1 MKHKKNKVPKKQQ
14 GGWMDV
20 LNMYNPSLLAN
31 SQNLTSSYASKYTAP
46 QGSDPLQKA
55 IYDQSQQILPM
66 IGPMGALFQG
76 QQGYMDYLKK
86 PKDDL
91 TEVSGF
97 HGFQKGGLIN
107 NTDYTPGTPSM
118 NNPYNIIPSSNIT
131 MQNTPFPILGIA
143 NTGEHKVMMPG
154 NNYKFSNADYVA
166 EVPMMG
172 FGGFLK
178 NAWNGVKNVGKEI
191 GKVGNDWGLG
201 IADSLGNASGLW
213 DINNSSYKTKL
224 GQKMST
230 PWDNISGV
238 VGNVAK
244 SATGVNFGGGQQSQ
258 QQGQVYPQ
266 YQQPQQQTLPSILQ
280 QLQMASQFLPMFGV
294 GNFQAGGEVQ
304 NQEPLFSA
312 VQTEKGEFIGSE
324 TGDILPVKAK
334 KRHKNMDDDEVT
346 DILPQGS
353 FIFSR
358 TKSSTIDKNK
368 KVKGIDL
375 NEINLGYTPVKYSE
389 TESTPS
395 PDKIKFLDFMSKNK
409 FTPADLANKLQ
420 KTYKVTDKD
429 DPFSQLSNEQN
440 KMSRI
445 PYLEIIKGLN
455 EIKKPK
461 DNKYQDGGMVYNYSA
476 KNTNGL
482 PINEVQTIQ
491 DSGRDP
497 FLERDRKIY
506 SNKSDPYEYMY
517 FNGEIVTRKKNNKGT
532 AWNKINDA
540 GAANLEKWI
549 AEGKYKSYDEDR
561 SVSKIPN
568 SGTQLKNTPA
578 KINGS
583 SNTSNISKNTRSPYT
598 SEAMGN
604 YYSNPEN
611 VAGDTF
617 NYWNNLHPNQSSY
630 NLQVTDEN
638 IPGQQNEMGAITSN
652 FMPVYSN
659 IVGMGAGNLAMNGLR
674 SLATRYGGN
683 TAIPVMN
690 RVFNSGR
697 QYPQIGNNTLQ
708 LPSPGL
714 TSPGMYSPGV
724 PQPGLPLPGLP
735 MGYQFGGNVFSPQ
748 FSQPS
753 NKAIDGIMGYTNPY
767 DLQDKS
773 LRKNGLYGPDLLKAP
788 TTLNKNFFNFKEGGE
803 VPKYQAGALIAGLA
817 GPVID
822 LGLGIYD
829 RYKNNKNYKATIND
843 INAHTGLANTNAQN
857 TLGIGLGSS
866 LMNYGLQDTGYTFA
880 DYDPQISR
888 VGYTGDIID
897 SRLNSQM
904 QNSLDA
910 NRALSESMYRNL
922 GRSGLTPSQLAN
934 YMAKANTQAIQGSN
948 TINSQYNNAIIGNL
962 QNKSNLLNQYFDRKA
977 LDRQTGY
984 NVMRNNRNVLNSGLT
999 NSMNSLGSNY
1009 FNTLTNID
1017 QNSLAAKM
1025 AARNQN
1031 ANFNINN
1038 GLRIGDAALQVGNAV
1053 YNNYLQNKNA
1063 VQNNGLPS
1071 YNNFINDGNYNY
1083 NGQIYN
1089 KYDTGYQPPVIL
1101 GPDGSVIRDV

>member
-14 GGWMDV
+14 GGWMDI

-46 QGSDPLQKA
+46 QGNDPLQKA

-107 NTDYTPGTPSM
+107 NTGYTPGTPSM

-244 SATGVNFGGGQQSQ
+244 SAAGVNFGGGQQSQ

-294 GNFQAGGEVQ
+294 GNFQTGGEVQ

-395 PDKIKFLDFMSKNK
+395 PDEIKFLDFMSKNK

-491 DSGRDP
+491 DSGREP
-497 FLERDRKIY
+497 SLERDRKIY
-506 SNKSDPYEYMY
+506 SHKSDPYEYMY

-583 SNTSNISKNTRSPYT
+583 SNTSNISKNTRSPYN
-598 SEAMGN
+598 SEAMGK

-617 NYWNNLHPNQSSY
+617 NYWNNLHPNQS
-630 NLQVTDEN
+630 
-638 IPGQQNEMGAITSN
+638 
-652 FMPVYSN
+652 
-659 IVGMGAGNLAMNGLR
+659 
-674 SLATRYGGN
+674 
-683 TAIPVMN
+683 
-690 RVFNSGR
+690 
-697 QYPQIGNNTLQ
+697 
-708 LPSPGL
+708 
-714 TSPGMYSPGV
+714 
-724 PQPGLPLPGLP
+724 
-735 MGYQFGGNVFSPQ
+735 YQFGGNVFSPQ

-767 DLQDKS
+767 DLQDKA

-888 VGYTGDIID
+888 VGYTGDVID

-910 NRALSESMYRNL
+910 NRDLSESMYRNL

-934 YMAKANTQAIQGSN
+934 YMAKANAQAIQGSN
-948 TINSQYNNAIIGNL
+948 AINSQYNNAITSNL
-962 QNKSNLLNQYFDRKA
+962 QNKSNSLNQYFDRKA
-977 LDRQTGY
+977 LARQTGY

-1025 AARNQN
+1025 FARNRQ
-1031 ANFNINN
+1031 ANFNVNN
-1038 GLRIGDAALQVGNAV
+1038 GLRIGDAASQIGNVV
-1053 YNNYLQNKNA
+1053 YNNYLQN
-1063 VQNNGLPS
+1063 NNGLPS
-1071 YNNFINDGNYNY
+1071 YNNFINNGNYGY

-1101 GPDGSVIRDV
+1101 APDGSVIRDV

>member
-14 GGWMDV
+14 GGWMDI

-46 QGSDPLQKA
+46 QGNDPLQKA

-107 NTDYTPGTPSM
+107 NTGYTPGTPSM

-244 SATGVNFGGGQQSQ
+244 SAAGVNFGGGQQYQ

-266 YQQPQQQTLPSILQ
+266 YQQAQQQTLPSILQ

-294 GNFQAGGEVQ
+294 GNFQTGGEVQ

-395 PDKIKFLDFMSKNK
+395 PDEIKFLDFMSKNK
-409 FTPADLANKLQ
+409 FTPA
-420 KTYKVTDKD
+420 
-429 DPFSQLSNEQN
+429 
-440 KMSRI
+440 
-445 PYLEIIKGLN
+445 
-455 EIKKPK
+455 
-461 DNKYQDGGMVYNYSA
+461 
-476 KNTNGL
+476 
-482 PINEVQTIQ
+482 
-491 DSGRDP
+491 
-497 FLERDRKIY
+497 
-506 SNKSDPYEYMY
+506 EY
-517 FNGEIVTRKKNNKGT
+517 
-532 AWNKINDA
+532 ADA
-540 GAANLEKWI
+540 
-549 AEGKYKSYDEDR
+549 
-561 SVSKIPN
+561 
-568 SGTQLKNTPA
+568 
-578 KINGS
+578 
-583 SNTSNISKNTRSPYT
+583 
-598 SEAMGN
+598 
-604 YYSNPEN
+604 
-611 VAGDTF
+611 
-617 NYWNNLHPNQSSY
+617 
-630 NLQVTDEN
+630 
-638 IPGQQNEMGAITSN
+638 
-652 FMPVYSN
+652 
-659 IVGMGAGNLAMNGLR
+659 
-674 SLATRYGGN
+674 
-683 TAIPVMN
+683 
-690 RVFNSGR
+690 
-697 QYPQIGNNTLQ
+697 
-708 LPSPGL
+708 
-714 TSPGMYSPGV
+714 
-724 PQPGLPLPGLP
+724 
-735 MGYQFGGNVFSPQ
+735 
-748 FSQPS
+748 
-753 NKAIDGIMGYTNPY
+753 
-767 DLQDKS
+767 
-773 LRKNGLYGPDLLKAP
+773 LL
-788 TTLNKNFFNFKEGGE
+788 
-803 VPKYQAGALIAGLA
+803 
-817 GPVID
+817 
-822 LGLGIYD
+822 
-829 RYKNNKNYKATIND
+829 
-843 INAHTGLANTNAQN
+843 
-857 TLGIGLGSS
+857 
-866 LMNYGLQDTGYTFA
+866 
-880 DYDPQISR
+880 
-888 VGYTGDIID
+888 
-897 SRLNSQM
+897 
-904 QNSLDA
+904 
-910 NRALSESMYRNL
+910 
-922 GRSGLTPSQLAN
+922 
-934 YMAKANTQAIQGSN
+934 
-948 TINSQYNNAIIGNL
+948 
-962 QNKSNLLNQYFDRKA
+962 
-977 LDRQTGY
+977 
-984 NVMRNNRNVLNSGLT
+984 
-999 NSMNSLGSNY
+999 
-1009 FNTLTNID
+1009 
-1017 QNSLAAKM
+1017 
-1025 AARNQN
+1025 
-1031 ANFNINN
+1031 
-1038 GLRIGDAALQVGNAV
+1038 
-1053 YNNYLQNKNA
+1053 
-1063 VQNNGLPS
+1063 
-1071 YNNFINDGNYNY
+1071 
-1083 NGQIYN
+1083 
-1089 KYDTGYQPPVIL
+1089 
-1101 GPDGSVIRDV
+1101 

>member
-1 MKHKKNKVPKKQQ
+1 MKNKKNNIQKKQQ
-14 GGWMDV
+14 GGWMDII
-20 LNMYNPSLLAN
+20 NMYNPDLMN
-31 SQNLTSSYASKYTAP
+31 SVNPIMGSFSNAYQAPVAPDKPKNSFWASTNRKRSEQYAADMHKYNA
-46 QGSDPLQKA
+46 QKA
-55 IYDQSQQILPM
+55 TYDQSQQILPM
-66 IGPMGALFQG
+66 LGPMAALFQG
-76 QQGYMDYLKK
+76 QQGYMDYLQK

-107 NTDYTPGTPSM
+107 TTGYTPGTPSM

-143 NTGEHKVMMPG
+143 NTGEYKVMMPG

-166 EVPMMG
+166 EVPLNKY
-172 FGGFLK
+172 GGILK
-178 NAWNGVKNVGKEI
+178 KK
-191 GKVGNDWGLG
+191 
-201 IADSLGNASGLW
+201 
-213 DINNSSYKTKL
+213 Y
-224 GQKMST
+224 
-230 PWDNISGV
+230 
-238 VGNVAK
+238 
-244 SATGVNFGGGQQSQ
+244 
-258 QQGQVYPQ
+258 
-266 YQQPQQQTLPSILQ
+266 
-280 QLQMASQFLPMFGV
+280 
-294 GNFQAGGEVQ
+294 QAGGEVQ

-368 KVKGIDL
+368 KIKGIDL

-395 PDKIKFLDFMSKNK
+395 PDEIKFLDFMSKNK

-461 DNKYQDGGMVYNYSA
+461 DNKYQDGGMVYIHSA

-491 DSGRDP
+491 DSGRDSS
-497 FLERDRKIY
+497 LERDRKIY
-506 SNKSDPYEYMY
+506 SHKNDPYEYMY

-583 SNTSNISKNTRSPYT
+583 SNTSNISKNTRSPYN
-598 SEAMGN
+598 SEAMGK

-659 IVGMGAGNLAMNGLR
+659 ILGMGAGNLAMNRLT

-683 TAIPVMN
+683 TAIPIMN

-714 TSPGMYSPGV
+714 TSPGMYSPSV

-767 DLQDKS
+767 DLQDKA

-788 TTLNKNFFNFKEGGE
+788 TTLNKNFFNFEDGGE
-803 VPKYQAGALIAGLA
+803 VPNYPLGGIIGGA
-817 GPVID
+817 VN

-843 INAHTGLANTNAQN
+843 INAYTGLANTNAQN

-888 VGYTGDIID
+888 VGYTADTID

-934 YMAKANTQAIQGSN
+934 YMAKANAQAIQGSN
-948 TINSQYNNAIIGNL
+948 VINSQYNNAIIGNL

-1009 FNTLTNID
+1009 FNTLTNIN

-1025 AARNQN
+1025 FARNQQ
-1031 ANFNINN
+1031 ANFNVNN
-1038 GLRIGDAALQVGNAV
+1038 GLRIGDAASQIGNVV
-1053 YNNYLQNKNA
+1053 YNNYLQN
-1063 VQNNGLPS
+1063 NNGLPS
-1071 YNNFINDGNYNY
+1071 YNNFINNGNYGY

-1101 GPDGSVIRDV
+1101 APDGSVIRDV

>member
-1 MKHKKNKVPKKQQ
+1 MKNKKNSIQKKQQ
-14 GGWMDV
+14 GGWMDII
-20 LNMYNPSLLAN
+20 NMYNPDLMN
-31 SQNLTSSYASKYTAP
+31 SVNPIMGLFSNTYQAPVAPDKPKNSFWASTNRKRSEQYAADMHKYNA
-46 QGSDPLQKA
+46 QKA
-55 IYDQSQQILPM
+55 TYDQSQQILPM
-66 IGPMGALFQG
+66 LGPMAALFQG
-76 QQGYMDYLKK
+76 QQGYMDYLQK

-107 NTDYTPGTPSM
+107 TTGYTPGTPSM

-166 EVPMMG
+166 EVPLNKY
-172 FGGFLK
+172 GGILK
-178 NAWNGVKNVGKEI
+178 KK
-191 GKVGNDWGLG
+191 
-201 IADSLGNASGLW
+201 
-213 DINNSSYKTKL
+213 Y
-224 GQKMST
+224 
-230 PWDNISGV
+230 
-238 VGNVAK
+238 
-244 SATGVNFGGGQQSQ
+244 
-258 QQGQVYPQ
+258 
-266 YQQPQQQTLPSILQ
+266 
-280 QLQMASQFLPMFGV
+280 
-294 GNFQAGGEVQ
+294 QAGGDVQ
-304 NQEPLFSA
+304 SQEPLFSA

-395 PDKIKFLDFMSKNK
+395 PDEIKFLDFMSKNK

-491 DSGRDP
+491 DSGREP
-497 FLERDRKIY
+497 SLERDRKIY
-506 SNKSDPYEYMY
+506 SHKSDPYEYMY

-583 SNTSNISKNTRSPYT
+583 SNTSNISKNTRSPYN
-598 SEAMGN
+598 SEAMGK
-604 YYSNPEN
+604 YYSNPDN

-659 IVGMGAGNLAMNGLR
+659 IVG
-674 SLATRYGGN
+674 
-683 TAIPVMN
+683 
-690 RVFNSGR
+690 
-697 QYPQIGNNTLQ
+697 
-708 LPSPGL
+708 
-714 TSPGMYSPGV
+714 
-724 PQPGLPLPGLP
+724 
-735 MGYQFGGNVFSPQ
+735 YQFGGNVFSPQ

-767 DLQDKS
+767 DLQDKA

-788 TTLNKNFFNFKEGGE
+788 TTLNKNFFNFEDGGE
-803 VPKYQAGALIAGLA
+803 VPNHQLGGIIG
-817 GPVID
+817 GVVN

-829 RYKNNKNYKATIND
+829 RYKNNKNYKSTIND
-843 INAHTGLANTNAQN
+843 INSHTNLANTNARN

-888 VGYTGDIID
+888 VGYTGDVID

-934 YMAKANTQAIQGSN
+934 YMAKANAQAIQGSN
-948 TINSQYNNAIIGNL
+948 AINSQYNNAIIGNL

-1009 FNTLTNID
+1009 FNTLTNIN

-1025 AARNQN
+1025 AARNQQ
-1031 ANFNINN
+1031 ANFNVNN

-1063 VQNNGLPS
+1063 VQSNGLPS
-1071 YNNFINDGNYNY
+1071 YNNFINNGNYGY

-1101 GPDGSVIRDV
+1101 APDGSVIRDV

>member
-1 MKHKKNKVPKKQQ
+1 MKNKKNSIQKKQQ
-14 GGWMDV
+14 GGWMDII
-20 LNMYNPSLLAN
+20 NMYNPDLMN
-31 SQNLTSSYASKYTAP
+31 SVNPIMGLFSNTYQAPVAPDKPKNSFWASTNRKRSEQYAADMHKYNA
-46 QGSDPLQKA
+46 QKA
-55 IYDQSQQILPM
+55 TYDQSQQILPM
-66 IGPMGALFQG
+66 LGPMAALFQG
-76 QQGYMDYLKK
+76 QQGYMDYLQK

-107 NTDYTPGTPSM
+107 TTGYTPGTPSM

-166 EVPMMG
+166 EVPLNKY
-172 FGGFLK
+172 GGILK
-178 NAWNGVKNVGKEI
+178 KK
-191 GKVGNDWGLG
+191 
-201 IADSLGNASGLW
+201 
-213 DINNSSYKTKL
+213 Y
-224 GQKMST
+224 
-230 PWDNISGV
+230 
-238 VGNVAK
+238 
-244 SATGVNFGGGQQSQ
+244 
-258 QQGQVYPQ
+258 
-266 YQQPQQQTLPSILQ
+266 
-280 QLQMASQFLPMFGV
+280 
-294 GNFQAGGEVQ
+294 QAGGDVQ
-304 NQEPLFSA
+304 SQEPLFSA

-395 PDKIKFLDFMSKNK
+395 PDEIKFLDFMSKNK

-491 DSGRDP
+491 DSGREP
-497 FLERDRKIY
+497 SLERDRKIY
-506 SNKSDPYEYMY
+506 SHKSDPYEYMY

-583 SNTSNISKNTRSPYT
+583 SNTSNISKNTRSPYN
-598 SEAMGN
+598 SEAMGK

-652 FMPVYSN
+652 FMPVYSE
-659 IVGMGAGNLAMNGLR
+659 ILGMGAGNLAMNRLK

-683 TAIPVMN
+683 TAIPIMN

-714 TSPGMYSPGV
+714 TSPGMYSPSV

-767 DLQDKS
+767 DLQDKA

-788 TTLNKNFFNFKEGGE
+788 TTLNKNFFNFEDGGE
-803 VPKYQAGALIAGLA
+803 VPNHQLGGIIG
-817 GPVID
+817 GVVN

-829 RYKNNKNYKATIND
+829 RYKNNKNYKSTIND
-843 INAHTGLANTNAQN
+843 INSHTNLANTNARN

-888 VGYTGDIID
+888 VGYTGDVID

-934 YMAKANTQAIQGSN
+934 YMAKANAQAIQGSN
-948 TINSQYNNAIIGNL
+948 VINSQYNNAITSNL
-962 QNKSNLLNQYFDRKA
+962 QNKSNSLNEYFDRKA

-999 NSMNSLGSNY
+999 NSINSLGSNY

-1025 AARNQN
+1025 FARNRQ
-1031 ANFNINN
+1031 ANFNVNN
-1038 GLRIGDAALQVGNAV
+1038 GLRIGDAASQIGNVV
-1053 YNNYLQNKNA
+1053 YNNYLQN
-1063 VQNNGLPS
+1063 NNGLPS
-1071 YNNFINDGNYNY
+1071 YNNFINNGNYGY

-1101 GPDGSVIRDV
+1101 APDGSVIRDV

>member
-1 MKHKKNKVPKKQQ
+1 
-14 GGWMDV
+14 
-20 LNMYNPSLLAN
+20 
-31 SQNLTSSYASKYTAP
+31 
-46 QGSDPLQKA
+46 
-55 IYDQSQQILPM
+55 
-66 IGPMGALFQG
+66 
-76 QQGYMDYLKK
+76 
-86 PKDDL
+86 
-91 TEVSGF
+91 
-97 HGFQKGGLIN
+97 
-107 NTDYTPGTPSM
+107 
-118 NNPYNIIPSSNIT
+118 
-131 MQNTPFPILGIA
+131 
-143 NTGEHKVMMPG
+143 
-154 NNYKFSNADYVA
+154 
-166 EVPMMG
+166 
-172 FGGFLK
+172 
-178 NAWNGVKNVGKEI
+178 
-191 GKVGNDWGLG
+191 
-201 IADSLGNASGLW
+201 
-213 DINNSSYKTKL
+213 
-224 GQKMST
+224 
-230 PWDNISGV
+230 
-238 VGNVAK
+238 VAK
-244 SATGVNFGGGQQSQ
+244 FKIKNR
-258 QQGQVYPQ
+258 
-266 YQQPQQQTLPSILQ
+266 
-280 QLQMASQFLPMFGV
+280 
-294 GNFQAGGEVQ
+294 
-304 NQEPLFSA
+304 LFSA

-395 PDKIKFLDFMSKNK
+395 PEEIKFLDFMSKNK

-461 DNKYQDGGMVYNYSA
+461 DNKYQDGGMVYIYSA

-497 FLERDRKIY
+497 ALERDRKIY
-506 SNKSDPYEYMY
+506 SHKNDPYEYMY

-561 SVSKIPN
+561 SVSKAPSN
-568 SGTQLKNTPA
+568 NTQLKNIPA
-578 KINGS
+578 KITPTNTNNVASQSS
-583 SNTSNISKNTRSPYT
+583 SNVSIPQINLPQVSQSKF
-598 SEAMGN
+598 
-604 YYSNPEN
+604 
-611 VAGDTF
+611 DI
-617 NYWNNLHPNQSSY
+617 NNKKQY
-630 NLQVTDEN
+630 KT
-638 IPGQQNEMGAITSN
+638 
-652 FMPVYSN
+652 
-659 IVGMGAGNLAMNGLR
+659 
-674 SLATRYGGN
+674 
-683 TAIPVMN
+683 
-690 RVFNSGR
+690 
-697 QYPQIGNNTLQ
+697 YPQYNSKPFDLAGTEDALDFKTPFTEDGVISPFRDTKSVNEYEDELFIKKASPIHNFLYFNHLNN
-708 LPSPGL
+708 PFYHDFKSF
-714 TSPGMYSPGV
+714 
-724 PQPGLPLPGLP
+724 
-735 MGYQFGGNVFSPQ
+735 QFGGNVFSPQ

-767 DLQDKS
+767 DLQDKA

-888 VGYTGDIID
+888 VGYTGDVID

-904 QNSLDA
+904 QNSLDS
-910 NRALSESMYRNL
+910 NRALPESMYRNL

-934 YMAKANTQAIQGSN
+934 YMAKANAQAIQGSN
-948 TINSQYNNAIIGNL
+948 AINSQYNNAIIGNL

-1025 AARNQN
+1025 GARNQQ
-1031 ANFNINN
+1031 ANFNVLN
-1038 GLRIGDAALQVGNAV
+1038 GLRIGDAASQIGNVV

-1101 GPDGSVIRDV
+1101 GPDGSE

>member
-1 MKHKKNKVPKKQQ
+1 MKNKKNSIQKKQQ
-14 GGWMDV
+14 GGWMDII
-20 LNMYNPSLLAN
+20 NMYNPDLMN
-31 SQNLTSSYASKYTAP
+31 SVNPIMGLFSNTYQAPVAPDKPKNSFWASTNRKRSEQYAADMHKYNA
-46 QGSDPLQKA
+46 QKA
-55 IYDQSQQILPM
+55 TYDQSQQILPM
-66 IGPMGALFQG
+66 LGPMAALFQG
-76 QQGYMDYLKK
+76 QQGYMDYLQK

-107 NTDYTPGTPSM
+107 TTGYTPGTPSM

-166 EVPMMG
+166 EVPLNKY
-172 FGGFLK
+172 GGILK
-178 NAWNGVKNVGKEI
+178 KK
-191 GKVGNDWGLG
+191 
-201 IADSLGNASGLW
+201 
-213 DINNSSYKTKL
+213 Y
-224 GQKMST
+224 
-230 PWDNISGV
+230 
-238 VGNVAK
+238 
-244 SATGVNFGGGQQSQ
+244 
-258 QQGQVYPQ
+258 
-266 YQQPQQQTLPSILQ
+266 
-280 QLQMASQFLPMFGV
+280 
-294 GNFQAGGEVQ
+294 QAGGEVQ

-395 PDKIKFLDFMSKNK
+395 PDEIKFLDFMSKNK

-491 DSGRDP
+491 DSGREP
-497 FLERDRKIY
+497 SLERDRKIY
-506 SNKSDPYEYMY
+506 SHKSDPYEYMY

-583 SNTSNISKNTRSPYT
+583 SNTSNISKNTRSPYN
-598 SEAMGN
+598 SEAMGK

-638 IPGQQNEMGAITSN
+638 IPGQQNEMRA
-652 FMPVYSN
+652 
-659 IVGMGAGNLAMNGLR
+659 
-674 SLATRYGGN
+674 
-683 TAIPVMN
+683 
-690 RVFNSGR
+690 
-697 QYPQIGNNTLQ
+697 
-708 LPSPGL
+708 
-714 TSPGMYSPGV
+714 
-724 PQPGLPLPGLP
+724 

-767 DLQDKS
+767 DLQDKA

-788 TTLNKNFFNFKEGGE
+788 TTLNKNFFNFEDGGE
-803 VPKYQAGALIAGLA
+803 VPNHQLGGIIG
-817 GPVID
+817 GVVN

-829 RYKNNKNYKATIND
+829 RYKNNKNYKSTIND
-843 INAHTGLANTNAQN
+843 INSHTNLANTNARN

-888 VGYTGDIID
+888 VGYTGDVID

-934 YMAKANTQAIQGSN
+934 YMAKANAQAIEGSN
-948 TINSQYNNAIIGNL
+948 AINSQYNNAIIGNL

-1009 FNTLTNID
+1009 FNTLTNIN

-1025 AARNQN
+1025 AARNQQ
-1031 ANFNINN
+1031 ANFNVNN

-1063 VQNNGLPS
+1063 VQSNGLPS
-1071 YNNFINDGNYNY
+1071 YNNFINNGNYGY

-1101 GPDGSVIRDV
+1101 APDGSVIRDV

>member
-107 NTDYTPGTPSM
+107 NTGYTPGTPSM

-244 SATGVNFGGGQQSQ
+244 SAAGVNFGGGQQSQ

-294 GNFQAGGEVQ
+294 GNFQTGGEVQ

-395 PDKIKFLDFMSKNK
+395 PDEIKFLDFMSKNK

-461 DNKYQDGGMVYNYSA
+461 DNKYQDGGIVYNHSA

-482 PINEVQTIQ
+482 PINEVQIIQ
-491 DSGRDP
+491 DSGRDSS
-497 FLERDRKIY
+497 LERDRKIY
-506 SNKSDPYEYMY
+506 SHKSDPYEYMY

-532 AWNKINDA
+532 SWNKINDA

-561 SVSKIPN
+561 SVSKIPT
-568 SGTQLKNTPA
+568 SGAQLKTIPA

-598 SEAMGN
+598 SEAMVP
-604 YYSNPEN
+604 YDSNPEN
-611 VAGDTF
+611 VAGGTF

-630 NLQVTDEN
+630 DLQVTDEN
-638 IPGQQNEMGAITSN
+638 IPGQQNEMTNVIRSYVPPYTGVLAGGLTGGLASRLGLNSITNRIGWTNIGAHTVVPHI
-652 FMPVYSN
+652 
-659 IVGMGAGNLAMNGLR
+659 AE
-674 SLATRYGGN
+674 N
-683 TAIPVMN
+683 TAINN
-690 RVFNSGR
+690 RNAKH
-697 QYPQIGNNTLQ
+697 
-708 LPSPGL
+708 
-714 TSPGMYSPGV
+714 
-724 PQPGLPLPGLP
+724 
-735 MGYQFGGNVFSPQ
+735 QFGGNVFSPQ

-767 DLQDKS
+767 DLQDKA

-788 TTLNKNFFNFKEGGE
+788 TTLNKNFFNFEDGGE
-803 VPKYQAGALIAGLA
+803 VPNYPLGGIIGGA
-817 GPVID
+817 VN

-843 INAHTGLANTNAQN
+843 INAYTGLANTNAQN

-888 VGYTGDIID
+888 VGYTADTID

-934 YMAKANTQAIQGSN
+934 YMAKVNAQAIQGSN
-948 TINSQYNNAIIGNL
+948 AINSQYNNAIMGNL
-962 QNKSNLLNQYFDRKA
+962 QNKSNSLNQYFDRRA

-1025 AARNQN
+1025 AARNQQ
-1031 ANFNINN
+1031 ANFNVLN
-1038 GLRIGDAALQVGNAV
+1038 GLRIGDAISQVGNGV
-1053 YNNYLQNKNA
+1053 YNNYLQNQLQQPKTVVRYAPDYFSNYY
-1063 VQNNGLPS
+1063 NNGS
-1071 YNNFINDGNYNY
+1071 NNLIQADPN
-1083 NGQIYN
+1083 Q
-1089 KYDTGYQPPVIL
+1089 YQGLTTDPFAPYGTPIQL
-1101 GPDGSVIRDV
+1101 IK

>member
-20 LNMYNPSLLAN
+20 LNMYNPSLLTN

-107 NTDYTPGTPSM
+107 NTGYTPGTPSM

-294 GNFQAGGEVQ
+294 GNFQTGGEVQ

-395 PDKIKFLDFMSKNK
+395 PDEIKFLDFMSKNK

-455 EIKKPK
+455 EIKNQKI
-461 DNKYQDGGMVYNYSA
+461 
-476 KNTNGL
+476 
-482 PINEVQTIQ
+482 INISLEV
-491 DSGRDP
+491 
-497 FLERDRKIY
+497 
-506 SNKSDPYEYMY
+506 MY
-517 FNGEIVTRKKNNKGT
+517 FPHNFLN
-532 AWNKINDA
+532 
-540 GAANLEKWI
+540 
-549 AEGKYKSYDEDR
+549 
-561 SVSKIPN
+561 
-568 SGTQLKNTPA
+568 
-578 KINGS
+578 
-583 SNTSNISKNTRSPYT
+583 
-598 SEAMGN
+598 
-604 YYSNPEN
+604 
-611 VAGDTF
+611 
-617 NYWNNLHPNQSSY
+617 HPIK
-630 NLQVTDEN
+630 L
-638 IPGQQNEMGAITSN
+638 
-652 FMPVYSN
+652 
-659 IVGMGAGNLAMNGLR
+659 
-674 SLATRYGGN
+674 
-683 TAIPVMN
+683 
-690 RVFNSGR
+690 
-697 QYPQIGNNTLQ
+697 
-708 LPSPGL
+708 
-714 TSPGMYSPGV
+714 
-724 PQPGLPLPGLP
+724 
-735 MGYQFGGNVFSPQ
+735 
-748 FSQPS
+748 
-753 NKAIDGIMGYTNPY
+753 
-767 DLQDKS
+767 
-773 LRKNGLYGPDLLKAP
+773 
-788 TTLNKNFFNFKEGGE
+788 
-803 VPKYQAGALIAGLA
+803 
-817 GPVID
+817 
-822 LGLGIYD
+822 
-829 RYKNNKNYKATIND
+829 
-843 INAHTGLANTNAQN
+843 
-857 TLGIGLGSS
+857 
-866 LMNYGLQDTGYTFA
+866 
-880 DYDPQISR
+880 
-888 VGYTGDIID
+888 
-897 SRLNSQM
+897 
-904 QNSLDA
+904 
-910 NRALSESMYRNL
+910 
-922 GRSGLTPSQLAN
+922 
-934 YMAKANTQAIQGSN
+934 
-948 TINSQYNNAIIGNL
+948 
-962 QNKSNLLNQYFDRKA
+962 
-977 LDRQTGY
+977 
-984 NVMRNNRNVLNSGLT
+984 
-999 NSMNSLGSNY
+999 
-1009 FNTLTNID
+1009 
-1017 QNSLAAKM
+1017 
-1025 AARNQN
+1025 
-1031 ANFNINN
+1031 
-1038 GLRIGDAALQVGNAV
+1038 
-1053 YNNYLQNKNA
+1053 
-1063 VQNNGLPS
+1063 
-1071 YNNFINDGNYNY
+1071 
-1083 NGQIYN
+1083 
-1089 KYDTGYQPPVIL
+1089 
-1101 GPDGSVIRDV
+1101 

>member
-1 MKHKKNKVPKKQQ
+1 MKKKVNKVPKKQQ
-14 GGWMDV
+14 GGWMDI

-46 QGSDPLQKA
+46 QGNDPLQKA

-107 NTDYTPGTPSM
+107 NTGYTPGTPSM

-244 SATGVNFGGGQQSQ
+244 SAAGVNFGGGQQYQ

-266 YQQPQQQTLPSILQ
+266 YQQAQQQTLPSILQ

-294 GNFQAGGEVQ
+294 GNFQTGGEVQ

-368 KVKGIDL
+368 KIKGIDL

-395 PDKIKFLDFMSKNK
+395 PDEIKFLDFMSKNK

-482 PINEVQTIQ
+482 PINEIQ
-491 DSGRDP
+491 PIPDDGRDP
-497 FLERDRKIY
+497 SLERDRKIY
-506 SNKSDPYEYMY
+506 SHKNDPYEYMY

-561 SVSKIPN
+561 SVSRIPT
-568 SGTQLKNTPA
+568 SSTQLKTIPA
-578 KINGS
+578 KTGAPIKTKNS
-583 SNTSNISKNTRSPYT
+583 ANI
-598 SEAMGN
+598 E
-604 YYSNPEN
+604 YSQPI
-611 VAGDTF
+611 
-617 NYWNNLHPNQSSY
+617 YRQSDSY
-630 NLQVTDEN
+630 NYTVTDEN

-659 IVGMGAGNLAMNGLR
+659 IVGMGAGNLAMNGLK

-683 TAIPVMN
+683 TAIPIMN

-714 TSPGMYSPGV
+714 TSPGMYSPSV

-767 DLQDKS
+767 DLQDKA

-829 RYKNNKNYKATIND
+829 RYQNNKNVKKTMAD
-843 INAHTGLANTNAQN
+843 IAKYQELANQNAKN

-880 DYDPQISR
+880 NYDPQISR
-888 VGYTGDIID
+888 VNYTGDQID
-897 SRLNSQM
+897 ARLASQM

-910 NRALSESMYRNL
+910 NRSLTESAYRNIGSL
-922 GRSGLTPSQLAN
+922 GLTPGQLSN
-934 YMAKANTQAIQGSN
+934 YMAKANAQAIQGSN
-948 TINSQYNNAIIGNL
+948 AINSQYNNAIIGNL
-962 QNKSNLLNQYFDRKA
+962 QNKANSLNQYFDGKA

-999 NSMNSLGSNY
+999 NSFNSLGSNY
-1009 FNTLTNID
+1009 FNTLSNIE
-1017 QNSLAAKM
+1017 QSSLAAKM
-1025 AARNQN
+1025 GARNQQ
-1031 ANFNINN
+1031 ANFNVNN
-1038 GLRIGDAALQVGNAV
+1038 GLRIGYGASQIGNTV
-1053 YNNYLQNKNA
+1053 YNNYLQQKA
-1063 VQNNGLPS
+1063 ARDAAALLQMQN
-1071 YNNFINDGNYNY
+1071 YNNFMNQGNYISNGNVY
-1083 NGQIYN
+1083 NPADVY
-1089 KYDTGYQPPVIL
+1089 YQPLPGTDYSNV
-1101 GPDGSVIRDV
+1101 V

>member
-1 MKHKKNKVPKKQQ
+1 MKNKKNSIQKKQQ
-14 GGWMDV
+14 GGWMDII
-20 LNMYNPSLLAN
+20 NMYNPDLMN
-31 SQNLTSSYASKYTAP
+31 SVNPIMGLFSNTYQAPVAPDKPKNSFWASTNRKRSEQYAADMHKYNA
-46 QGSDPLQKA
+46 QKA
-55 IYDQSQQILPM
+55 TYDQSQQILPM
-66 IGPMGALFQG
+66 LGPMAALFQG
-76 QQGYMDYLKK
+76 QQGYMDYLQK

-107 NTDYTPGTPSM
+107 TTGYTPGTPSM

-166 EVPMMG
+166 EVPLNKY
-172 FGGFLK
+172 GGILK
-178 NAWNGVKNVGKEI
+178 KK
-191 GKVGNDWGLG
+191 
-201 IADSLGNASGLW
+201 
-213 DINNSSYKTKL
+213 Y
-224 GQKMST
+224 
-230 PWDNISGV
+230 
-238 VGNVAK
+238 
-244 SATGVNFGGGQQSQ
+244 
-258 QQGQVYPQ
+258 
-266 YQQPQQQTLPSILQ
+266 
-280 QLQMASQFLPMFGV
+280 
-294 GNFQAGGEVQ
+294 QAGGDVQ
-304 NQEPLFSA
+304 SQEPLFSA

-395 PDKIKFLDFMSKNK
+395 PDEIKFLDFMSKNK

-491 DSGRDP
+491 DSGREP
-497 FLERDRKIY
+497 SLERDRKIY
-506 SNKSDPYEYMY
+506 SHKSDPYEYMY

-532 AWNKINDA
+532 SWNKINDA

-561 SVSKIPN
+561 SVSKTP
-568 SGTQLKNTPA
+568 SGNTQLKNIPA
-578 KINGS
+578 KITSTNTNNANSQSS
-583 SNTSNISKNTRSPYT
+583 SNVSIPQINLPQVSQSKF
-598 SEAMGN
+598 
-604 YYSNPEN
+604 
-611 VAGDTF
+611 DI
-617 NYWNNLHPNQSSY
+617 NNKKQY
-630 NLQVTDEN
+630 KT
-638 IPGQQNEMGAITSN
+638 
-652 FMPVYSN
+652 
-659 IVGMGAGNLAMNGLR
+659 
-674 SLATRYGGN
+674 
-683 TAIPVMN
+683 
-690 RVFNSGR
+690 
-697 QYPQIGNNTLQ
+697 YPQYNSKPFDLIHREDTLEFKTPFFEDGVISPFKDWKSATGYNAQLWVKKASPTHNFLYFNHLNN
-708 LPSPGL
+708 PSDHDYK
-714 TSPGMYSPGV
+714 SF
-724 PQPGLPLPGLP
+724 
-735 MGYQFGGNVFSPQ
+735 QFGGNVFSPQ

-767 DLQDKS
+767 DLQDKA

-788 TTLNKNFFNFKEGGE
+788 TTLNKNFFNFEDGGE
-803 VPKYQAGALIAGLA
+803 VPNHQLGGIIG
-817 GPVID
+817 GVVN

-829 RYKNNKNYKATIND
+829 RYKNNKNYKSTIND
-843 INAHTGLANTNAQN
+843 INSHTNLANTNARN

-888 VGYTGDIID
+888 VGYTGDVID

-910 NRALSESMYRNL
+910 NRDLSESMYRNL

-934 YMAKANTQAIQGSN
+934 YMAKANAQAIEGSN
-948 TINSQYNNAIIGNL
+948 AINSQYNNTITSNL

-1025 AARNQN
+1025 AARNQQ
-1031 ANFNINN
+1031 ANFNVNN
-1038 GLRIGDAALQVGNAV
+1038 GLRIGYGASQIGNVV

-1063 VQNNGLPS
+1063 VQSNGLPS
-1071 YNNFINDGNYNY
+1071 YNNFINNGNYGY

-1101 GPDGSVIRDV
+1101 APDGSVIRDV